1 MADPITWPKPNIPV
15 KRKTFAQP
23 EVLTALQKSE
33 LRKLNPIF
41 TDSQYVACTRAEWQ
55 AVLTEAN
62 TKALEYVPEVHDCD
76 DFGALARG
84 LVPAISDVNGIA
96 WVLDPSSQHSY
107 NAVLVLEDDGSVT
120 VAVVEPQLDEFVQG
134 GSGHYKGAD
143 GWIVW

>member
-76 DFGALARG
+76 DFGGARAG
-84 LVPAISDVNGIA
+84 PGTGDFGRQRDRVGARPELPAQRTTPC
-96 WVLDPSSQHSY
+96 WSSRTT
-107 NAVLVLEDDGSVT
+107 A
-120 VAVVEPQLDEFVQG
+120 P
-134 GSGHYKGAD
+134 
-143 GWIVW
+143 